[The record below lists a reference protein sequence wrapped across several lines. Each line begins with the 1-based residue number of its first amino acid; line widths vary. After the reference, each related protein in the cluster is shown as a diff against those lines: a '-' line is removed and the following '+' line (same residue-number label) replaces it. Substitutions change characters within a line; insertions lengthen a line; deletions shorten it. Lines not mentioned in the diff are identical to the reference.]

1 MVYCSYFYIPPHL
14 VVNKEESKIVQ
25 TIFNMYTE
33 EGKGFRRIAQEL
45 NEAGYRSKN
54 NKPFSHNSIADII
67 SQSKYY
73 GNLTRNKQARSKLL
87 KEKSVTIRPKDQW
100 IQHNYGDIVNGEKW
114 EKIPPLITKEQW
126 LKAQRIRD
134 NRAGDTRGIWKGIGN
149 WAGKIHCKCGNNY
162 VRNSYKDHHGKTHTY
177 LVCYLKK
184 TKGLRACNS
193 INLSEEKILNVVTQ
207 DYLNGLVLRQKL
219 IQIQGITHKIRALHT
234 EMNNYSQL
242 DINSV
247 QNRLYKVK
255 QRKQVLLDRLLDN
268 TIDNTTYK
276 EKAVELDEQINNLT
290 NTINEI
296 TNNYNDI
303 NNKINQQPEDQK
315 QKINNQKSGKS
326 QTGT

>member
-1 MVYCSYFYIPPHL
+1 M
-14 VVNKEESKIVQ
+14 
-25 TIFNMYTE
+25 
-33 EGKGFRRIAQEL
+33 
-45 NEAGYRSKN
+45 
-54 NKPFSHNSIADII
+54 
-67 SQSKYY
+67 
-73 GNLTRNKQARSKLL
+73 
-87 KEKSVTIRPKDQW
+87 
-100 IQHNYGDIVNGEKW
+100 
-114 EKIPPLITKEQW
+114 
-126 LKAQRIRD
+126 
-134 NRAGDTRGIWKGIGN
+134 
-149 WAGKIHCKCGNNY
+149 
-162 VRNSYKDHHGKTHTY
+162 
-177 LVCYLKK
+177 KK

-276 EKAVELDEQINNLT
+276 EKAVELDEQITKLT

-303 NNKINQQPEDQK
+303 NNKINQLQQK
-315 QKINNQKSGKS
+315 KKQVAQIKINKTYSKEDIIESIKNIYVDGNKLEIHIDINGVLFKD
-326 QTGT
+326 TLYI